1 MFAKNVPVPNTE
13 PRRLV
18 FVFQVLGRFAN
29 DTTGEKT
36 VFRADA
42 GPSRQI
48 NMRPDDAP
56 GAQFHSGINNGKRT
70 NHDGWVEVGPRSYDC
85 SWMNH
90 VAQSEPCPDPFPSQM
105 WPSPAANRPLSIA
118 TECVKIRRT
127 RKQISSGI
135 MKTEPKKSWTSAEDV
150 LALARTYQGAA
161 VLGAAADLDLFD
173 AVKAAPGTAAEL
185 AAKLSCNTR
194 ALTVL
199 LDALT
204 SLGLLEK
211 WADRYAVPANLEEF
225 LTAETPRSVLAMVQH
240 QANCLR
246 RWAQLASV
254 VKSGRPVCGAASVR
268 GDTGDQQA
276 FIGAMHNISAPTADH
291 VIRAVQPLRFQ
302 HLLDLG
308 GASGTW
314 TIAFLRACPAAR
326 GTLFDLPHVIPMAE
340 QRLGTA
346 GLRDRVTLAP
356 GDFMTDKLPVGADLA
371 WVSAIVH
378 QNSRAQ
384 NRIFFANIFQAL
396 APGGRIAI
404 RDVLMEHTRTSPQAG
419 ALFAVNMLVATEGGG
434 TFTFEELKEDLGAAG
449 FTQAAV
455 QRRDEGMNSIVV
467 AHKRG

>member
-1 MFAKNVPVPNTE
+1 
-13 PRRLV
+13 
-18 FVFQVLGRFAN
+18 
-29 DTTGEKT
+29 
-36 VFRADA
+36 
-42 GPSRQI
+42 
-48 NMRPDDAP
+48 
-56 GAQFHSGINNGKRT
+56 
-70 NHDGWVEVGPRSYDC
+70 
-85 SWMNH
+85 
-90 VAQSEPCPDPFPSQM
+90 
-105 WPSPAANRPLSIA
+105 
-118 TECVKIRRT
+118 
-127 RKQISSGI
+127 
-135 MKTEPKKSWTSAEDV
+135 MKSEPKKSWTSGEDV
-150 LALARTYQGAA
+150 LALARSYQGAA

-173 AVKAAPGTAAEL
+173 SVKAAPGTATEL
-185 AAKLSCNTR
+185 AAKLNCDSR

-211 WADRYAVPANLEEF
+211 WADRYAVPETLVDF
-225 LTAETPRSVLAMVQH
+225 LTAQSPQSVLAMVQH

-254 VKSGRPVCGAASVR
+254 VKSGRPVGCGPSVR
-268 GDTGDQQA
+268 GDIGDQQA

-314 TIAFLRACPAAR
+314 TIAFLRACPGAR
-326 GTLFDLPHVIPMAE
+326 ATLFDLPQVIPLAE
-340 QRLGTA
+340 QRLGA
-346 GLRDRVTLAP
+346 VGLRDRVTLAP
-356 GDFMTDKLPVGADLA
+356 GNFMTDKLPGGADLA

-384 NRIFFANIFQAL
+384 NRALFANVFQAL
-396 APGGRIAI
+396 LSGGRIAI
-404 RDVLMEHTRTSPQAG
+404 RDVLMEHTRTSPPAG

-434 TFTFEELKEDLGAAG
+434 TFTFEELKEDLGAVG